1 MAARPEPPPAPHSG
15 TRTQGAPK
23 IPQPKP
29 GTRTDKPSIT
39 LRDFTATTADL
50 EECFGVTK
58 AYLGQLE
65 ADGKIE
71 KAGRNAWPFYDTVR
85 RFVVM
90 LKARKVNQHG
100 GGGSID
106 DVAERY
112 ERDKGRKMTADA
124 DIAEITAS
132 LMAGRVHEGKAV
144 EELWISQLMAARSK
158 FLAMPSKLAAL
169 CPAEISAEILKEAT
183 DLIHEVL
190 DQLGDYD
197 PQKIA
202 ERTDRKRVSDPTP
215 TADDAPLEAAAQAES
230 EPMG

>member
-1 MAARPEPPPAPHSG
+1 MPKPEPNPTPRRG
-15 TRTQGAPK
+15 PK

-29 GTRTDKPSIT
+29 GTRTGKPSMT
-39 LRDFTATTADL
+39 LRDFTATTADI

-71 KAGRNAWPFYDTVR
+71 KAGRNAWPFYDTVS
-85 RFVVM
+85 RFVAM
-90 LKARKVNQHG
+90 LKNRKVNQHDAG
-100 GGGSID
+100 VNLAE
-106 DVAERY
+106 VAEQY

-124 DIAEITAS
+124 DIAEITAA

-169 CPAEISAEILKEAT
+169 CPAEISADILKEAT

-215 TADDAPLEAAAQAES
+215 TADDAPMEAAAQAES